1 MNNYHE
7 HEQQTP
13 RLNPFVSVW
22 LHPKQTAAFM
32 MEYKSLGFAFL
43 LVSLGYIGAMFSGLI
58 DSDIYPGMA
67 IWLIALLGIVVSP
80 LLGIII
86 TAIYAGVLLLFGKLF
101 QGTATYQG
109 MFKSLSLTLIP
120 SIALLPFYLIWLFTS
135 PESLLISEF
144 TGTMPIIF
152 WVTILITIV
161 TGIWSF
167 VITIAVVAE
176 AHQISNWKAFFTVFI
191 PSVIMFILFLV
202 LFVIIIFGLIGI
214 GLFFDTP

>member
-1 MNNYHE
+1 MNNFNE
-7 HEQQTP
+7 HEQQTSQ
-13 RLNPFVSVW
+13 LNPLVSVW

-32 MEYKSLGFAFL
+32 MTYKSIGYAIL
-43 LVSLGYIGAMFSGLI
+43 LVSIGYIGAMFSGLI

-80 LLGIII
+80 ILGIIV

-120 SIALLPFYLIWLFTS
+120 SIALIPFYLIWLFTS
-135 PESLLISEF
+135 PESLLTSEY
-144 TGTMPIIF
+144 TSTMPIIF
-152 WVTILITIV
+152 WITVLLTIV
-161 TGIWSF
+161 TSIWSF

-191 PSVIMFILFLV
+191 PGVIMFILFIV
-202 LFVIIIFGLIGI
+202 LFIIIIFGLIGLGI
-214 GLFFDTP
+214 FFDTP